1 MKTLPSKFVAT
12 LGALSIGMSMAV
24 NVQALDKPS
33 TYPSVAQGAPGPN
46 AAPKTSEM
54 TMGEIQ
60 KVDKGANQ
68 LTIKHGG
75 IKSLDLPSATILF
88 TVRDPALL
96 DSVQPGDKVKFKA
109 LSEDGKIVVTEFE
122 VLK

>member
-1 MKTLPSKFVAT
+1 MKTLSSKLLAT
-12 LGALSIGMSMAV
+12 LGALSVGMSMAV
-24 NVQALDKPS
+24 NVQAIDKPS
-33 TYPSVAQGAPGPN
+33 TYPSIAQGAPGPN

-75 IKSLDLPSATILF
+75 IKSLDLPGSTILF
-88 TVRDPALL
+88 TVRDPSIL
-96 DSVQPGDKVKFKA
+96 DTVQAGDKVKFKA
-109 LSEDGKIVVTEFE
+109 MSEAGKVIVTEFE

>member
-1 MKTLPSKFVAT
+1 MKTLPSKLLAT
-12 LGALSIGMSMAV
+12 LGALSVGMLIAV
-24 NVQALDKPS
+24 NVQAIDKPS
-33 TYPSVAQGAPGPN
+33 TSPSVAQGAPGPN

-68 LTIKHGG
+68 LTIKHSG

-88 TVRDPALL
+88 TVRDPSIL
-96 DSVQPGDKVKFKA
+96 DSAQPGDKVKFKA
-109 LSEDGKIVVTEFE
+109 MSEDGKVVVTEFE
-122 VLK
+122 ILK